1 MDTGRNRMMTGNHRT
16 EFRKMYR
23 HIRGVTLLE
32 LMIVTVIIGIMAS
45 IAYPNYREFVA
56 RAKRNEAKAAL
67 LQIAQNQ
74 ERFYLQ
80 NNTYTADLTQLA
92 FPVACPFIT
101 DTGSYSICVTAADAN
116 DFTAVATYQNADA
129 EAGKCMTFN
138 IDGRGGKTSAPDTNC
153 WTRTR

>member
-1 MDTGRNRMMTGNHRT
+1 
-16 EFRKMYR
+16 MYR
-23 HIRGVTLLE
+23 HMRGVTLLE
-32 LMIVTVIIGIMAS
+32 LMIVVVIIGILAT

-80 NNTYTADLTQLA
+80 NNTYTTDMTQLG
-92 FPVACPFIT
+92 FPMAGGYIT
-101 DTGSYSICVTAADAN
+101 DTESYSVSVTAADAN
-116 DFTAVATYQNADA
+116 DFAATATYQNADD
-129 EAGKCMTFN
+129 EAGKCQTFN
-138 IDGRGGKTSAPDTNC
+138 IDGRGGKTSAPYDDC